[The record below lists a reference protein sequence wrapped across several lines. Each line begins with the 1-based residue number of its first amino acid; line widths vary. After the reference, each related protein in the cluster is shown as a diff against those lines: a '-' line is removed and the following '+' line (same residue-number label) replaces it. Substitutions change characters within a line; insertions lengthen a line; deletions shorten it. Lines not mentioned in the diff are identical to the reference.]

1 MKVDK
6 IIASFYLDHALSED
20 KPLHSRQKIHTA
32 TIILL
37 MSLFPQVNASN
48 MVSAGWIEK
57 AILYPGAITLHAKL
71 DTGAK
76 TTSINVPKPAF
87 FEHDDERWVR
97 FTITNKDN
105 RSTTIEKR
113 VIRDAKIKRHFGNQQ
128 VRPVVL
134 LDICI
139 GNVRKREEVNL
150 VDRSNLDY
158 QLLVGR
164 NFLKDDLLIDS
175 GSTYILSPDCPD

>member
-1 MKVDK
+1 MKVNK
-6 IIASFYLDHALSED
+6 IVASLYLYHAFSED
-20 KPLHSRQKIHTA
+20 KLLHSRQKINTA

-37 MSLFPQVNASN
+37 MSMFSQSNASD
-48 MVSAGWIEK
+48 MVPAGWIEK
-57 AILYPGAITLHAKL
+57 AILYPGAITLDAKL

-76 TTSINVPKPAF
+76 TTSINAPKPAF
-87 FEHDDERWVR
+87 FVRDDERWVR

-105 RSTTIEKR
+105 RSTTIEEKI
-113 VIRDAKIKRHFGNQQ
+113 IRDAKIKRHFGNQQ

-150 VDRSNLDY
+150 VDRTGFNY

-164 NFLKDDLLIDS
+164 NFLKNAFLIDS
-175 GSTYILSPDCPD
+175 GSTYLLSTDCSG